1 MAVVPETV
9 DLPAAE
15 RIARRDLLAEAMDRG
30 YFEGRLSSS
39 ALATATA
46 VSALALFDRHAS
58 DADEPTRQL
67 KLAGRSL
74 VERAVPWLL
83 AQQNRDGGWGDCP
96 DARSNISTAMLVRSA
111 FEIAGKADEHRAAMA
126 RAEAFVQE
134 RGGAEG
140 IRRRYGKDKT
150 FAVPILTNAAIAG
163 LVDWKEVSPLP
174 FEAACIPQRWYRFA
188 KLPVVSYAVP
198 ALVAI
203 GQAVFLNRPS
213 ANPLLRWIRRRSI
226 APSLRVLLNMQPAS
240 GGYLEA
246 IPLTSFVAMSLA
258 ATGRADHPVTLAG
271 IRFLHATFREE
282 GTWPIDSDL
291 ATWNTTQAI
300 VALGDVD
307 GLSDPKKTLDWILSC
322 QHRERHPF
330 TGTDPGGWGW
340 TNLSGAV
347 PDADDTPAAL
357 LALKIFH
364 DSPKIDEA
372 DRERIRSAVR
382 MGLKWLADLQ
392 NRDGGWPTF
401 CRGWTKL
408 PFDRSG
414 SDLTAHAIRAFHAW
428 REVLPE
434 TFRESAIGRGWDYLR
449 KTQRSDGSWAPLWF
463 GNQDRPDEEN
473 PIYGTAKVLLAYRDA
488 GRQQAPEVA
497 RAIRFLVD
505 AQNSDGSWGGGES
518 MRLAFRPEPIDSNE
532 EGTGASDWPCIGSV
546 EETALAV
553 EALASFPRHA
563 ESRAALRSGSAILA
577 ELVASG
583 RYRRTSPIGFYF
595 ARLWYDESLYPP
607 ILTASALREA
617 SLKSA
622 DTPAFPPSPAGR
634 TSDGESTQR

>member
-1 MAVVPETV
+1 MTVAPETV
-9 DLPAAE
+9 DLAAAG
-15 RIARRDLLAEAMDRG
+15 RIVRQELLAEANDRG

-58 DADEPTRQL
+58 DADSEVRQL

-74 VERAVPWLL
+74 VERATAWLS

-111 FEIAGKADEHRAAMA
+111 FAIAGLAEKHRAAMD

-134 RGGAEG
+134 RGGTEG

-150 FAVPILTNAAIAG
+150 FAVPILTNGALAG
-163 LVDWKEVSPLP
+163 LVDWKEVAPLP

-203 GQAVFLNRPS
+203 GQAVFLNRPP
-213 ANPLLRWIRRRSI
+213 ANPLLRWIRQRSI
-226 APSLRVLLNMQPAS
+226 EPSLSVLLRMQPAS

-291 ATWNTTQAI
+291 ATWNTTQAV
-300 VALGDVD
+300 VALGDVE
-307 GLSDPKKTLDWILSC
+307 GLANPKQTLDWILSC

-330 TGTDPGGWGW
+330 TGADPGGWGW

-357 LALKIFH
+357 LALKLFH
-364 DSPKIDEA
+364 ESPRIEEA
-372 DRERIRSAVR
+372 DRKRIREAASA
-382 MGLKWLADLQ
+382 GLKWLADLQ
-392 NRDGGWPTF
+392 NRYGGWPTF

-428 REVLPE
+428 RDVLPE
-434 TFRESAIGRGWDYLR
+434 TFLGAAIGRGWDYLR
-449 KTQRSDGSWAPLWF
+449 RTQRADGSWSPLWF
-463 GNQDRPDEEN
+463 GNQDRSDEEN

-488 GRQQAPEVA
+488 GREQAPEA
-497 RAIRFLVD
+497 FRALRFLVG

-518 MRLAFRPEPIDSNE
+518 MRLAFRPDFLRQGEDPA
-532 EGTGASDWPCIGSV
+532 TPSDWPYVGSV

-553 EALASFPRHA
+553 EALASFPRQE
-563 ESRAALRSGSAILA
+563 ESASALRSGTAVLT
-577 ELVASG
+577 ELVATG
-583 RYRRTSPIGFYF
+583 RWRRTSPIGFYF

-607 ILTASALREA
+607 ILTASALRQA
-617 SLKSA
+617 LARSA
-622 DTPAFPPSPAGR
+622 DTPAAIPS
-634 TSDGESTQR
+634 SVDGPNA

>member
-1 MAVVPETV
+1 MSVVPETS
-9 DLPAAE
+9 DLGSAAS
-15 RIARRDLLAEAMDRG
+15 IARRDLLAEANDRG
-30 YFEGRLSSS
+30 YFEGCLSSS

-46 VSALALFDRHAS
+46 VSALTLFDRHATDS
-58 DADEPTRQL
+58 GEETRKL

-74 VERAVPWLL
+74 VERAISWLL
-83 AQQNRDGGWGDCP
+83 AEQNRDGGWGDCP

-111 FEIAGKADEHRAAMA
+111 FEIAGKVDEHRAAMD

-134 RGGAEG
+134 RGGPEG

-203 GQAVFLNRPS
+203 GQAVFLNRPP
-213 ANPLLRWIRRRSI
+213 ANPLLRWIRQRSI
-226 APSLRVLLNMQPAS
+226 EPSLRVLLRMQPAS

-300 VALGDVD
+300 VALGDID
-307 GLSDPKKTLDWILSC
+307 GLADPKRTLDWILSC
-322 QHRERHPF
+322 QHREQHPF
-330 TGTDPGGWGW
+330 TGADPGGWGW

-364 DSPKIDEA
+364 DSPRSGEA
-372 DRERIRSAVR
+372 DRMRIREAAAA
-382 MGLKWLADLQ
+382 GLKWLADLQ

-434 TFRESAIGRGWDYLR
+434 TFRESAIGRGWEYLR

-463 GNQDRPDEEN
+463 GNQDREDEEN

-488 GRQQAPEVA
+488 GRGEAPEVV
-497 RAIRFLVD
+497 RGMNFLLTQ
-505 AQNSDGSWGGGES
+505 QNGDCTWGGGDA
-518 MRLAFRPEPIDSNE
+518 MRLGFRPPSIDGSDE
-532 EGTGASDWPCIGSV
+532 SVGARAWPFVGSV

-553 EALASFPRHA
+553 EALASFPNHGSSA
-563 ESRAALRSGSAILA
+563 VACAQGFSFLRSAV
-577 ELVASG
+577 ESG
-583 RYRRTSPIGFYF
+583 DWRRTSPIGFYF
-595 ARLWYDESLYPP
+595 ARLWYDEGLYPP
-607 ILTASALREA
+607 ILTASAFRQVA
-617 SLKSA
+617 VRIAAAKKSSSGISA
-622 DTPAFPPSPAGR
+622 ETPA
-634 TSDGESTQR
+634 

>member
-1 MAVVPETV
+1 MAVAAGMSDLAAASEQVRRE
-9 DLPAAE
+9 LPA
-15 RIARRDLLAEAMDRG
+15 EANERG

-46 VSALALFDRHAS
+46 VSALSLFDRHGS
-58 DADEPTRQL
+58 GDDEETRRL
-67 KLAGRSL
+67 KAAGRSL
-74 VERAVPWLL
+74 VERAIRWLL
-83 AQQNRDGGWGDCP
+83 AEQNRDGGWGDCP
-96 DARSNISTAMLVRSA
+96 DAKSNISTAMLVRSA
-111 FEIAGKADEHRAAMA
+111 FEIAGLADTHRAAMD
-126 RAEAFVQE
+126 RAEAFVRE
-134 RGGAEG
+134 RGGPEG

-150 FAVPILTNAAIAG
+150 FAVPILTNAALAG
-163 LVDWKEVSPLP
+163 LVDWSEVSALP

-203 GQAVFLNRPS
+203 GQAVFLNRPP
-213 ANPLLRWIRRRSI
+213 ANPLLRRIRRRAI
-226 APSLRVLLNMQPAS
+226 EPSLKVLLRMQPAS

-291 ATWNTTQAI
+291 ATWNTTQTI
-300 VALGDVD
+300 VSLGDST
-307 GLSDPKKTLDWILSC
+307 GLPDPRRTLDWILSC

-330 TGTDPGGWGW
+330 TGADPGGWGW

-357 LALKIFH
+357 LALRILH
-364 DSPKIDEA
+364 EDSRLDEA
-372 DRERIRSAVR
+372 DRMRIRLAVR
-382 MGLKWLADLQ
+382 PGLKWLADLQ

-428 REVLPE
+428 RDLLPE
-434 TFRESAIGRGWDYLR
+434 SYAERAIGRGWEYLR
-449 KTQRSDGSWAPLWF
+449 RTQRADGSWAPLWF
-463 GNQDRPDEEN
+463 GNQDRDDEEN

-488 GRQQAPEVA
+488 GRGQAPEVA
-497 RAIRFLVD
+497 RAIRFLIA
-505 AQNSDGSWGGGES
+505 AQHADGSWGGGES
-518 MRLAFRPEPIDSNE
+518 MRLSFRPAASELPERSSDF
-532 EGTGASDWPCIGSV
+532 SDWPCIGSV

-553 EALASFPRHA
+553 EALASFPDRP
-563 ESRAALRSGSAILA
+563 ESRSALSSGTALLA

-595 ARLWYDESLYPP
+595 ARLWYDEKLYPP

-617 SLKSA
+617 TA
-622 DTPAFPPSPAGR
+622 RATRGPAS
-634 TSDGESTQR
+634 